1 MVKIDVIKKTEYD
14 KLVAKVNGV
23 DNTNFVSRTT
33 YEKGGSDF
41 EDKIDKIDKKIL
53 DVTNLVKKT
62 DFNTK
67 VTEIEGKIPDVS
79 NLVKNTDLDT
89 KLKKISDR
97 VTKNKAKHLLVEN
110 ELKNLQKFD
119 SAYFT
124 GKSHFEEDSTQNY
137 LVFQPIHRYFKK
149 ISNSDYMYS
158 WKSKGLSDETIGS
171 ITTSNNKITPELNYY
186 GTKIRVKFSGS
197 CLKQDKVTYSHGKIV
212 NIYIV
217 YEISKN
223 YSISSYPTLEN
234 CLFRSVSLTKNAD
247 IDKYNYSGYGV
258 GFDRQ
263 GEFSFGTR
271 GFGRNCII
279 FGADLSSSIHA
290 NNKKNNIFVLGQD
303 FVQGI
308 NGATIYPEKMY
319 SINFTESNKK
329 FCLSLHYNE
338 HSSYL
343 SVNGTEIYKFKAK
356 DSEIVASPLC
366 LRNIS
371 KDFSVDNMKKTGIN
385 GYLYDF
391 SVDYDDIAVD
401 DTLGIHKYLMEK
413 NGIV

>member
-158 WKSKGLSDETIGS
+158 WKSKGLSDETLVLLLHLTI
-171 ITTSNNKITPELNYY
+171 KLLQNY
-186 GTKIRVKFSGS
+186 IIMV
-197 CLKQDKVTYSHGKIV
+197 LK
-212 NIYIV
+212 
-217 YEISKN
+217 
-223 YSISSYPTLEN
+223 
-234 CLFRSVSLTKNAD
+234 
-247 IDKYNYSGYGV
+247 
-258 GFDRQ
+258 
-263 GEFSFGTR
+263 
-271 GFGRNCII
+271 
-279 FGADLSSSIHA
+279 
-290 NNKKNNIFVLGQD
+290 
-303 FVQGI
+303 
-308 NGATIYPEKMY
+308 
-319 SINFTESNKK
+319 
-329 FCLSLHYNE
+329 
-338 HSSYL
+338 
-343 SVNGTEIYKFKAK
+343 
-356 DSEIVASPLC
+356 
-366 LRNIS
+366 
-371 KDFSVDNMKKTGIN
+371 
-385 GYLYDF
+385 
-391 SVDYDDIAVD
+391 
-401 DTLGIHKYLMEK
+401 
-413 NGIV
+413 